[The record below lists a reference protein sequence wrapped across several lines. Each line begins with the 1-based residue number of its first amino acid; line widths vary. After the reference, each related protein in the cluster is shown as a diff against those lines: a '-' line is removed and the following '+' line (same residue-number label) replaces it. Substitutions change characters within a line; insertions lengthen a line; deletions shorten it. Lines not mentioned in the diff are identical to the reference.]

1 MLSGGAKYAALNLR
15 KTHVEERIT
24 LQNYSRSKWV
34 LNFFLIFI
42 LHIASCFLFL
52 HPAYISTFSIDM

>member
-24 LQNYSRSKWV
+24 LQNYSRSRGSQ
-34 LNFFLIFI
+34 LFI
-42 LHIASCFLFL
+42 SI
-52 HPAYISTFSIDM
+52 YII